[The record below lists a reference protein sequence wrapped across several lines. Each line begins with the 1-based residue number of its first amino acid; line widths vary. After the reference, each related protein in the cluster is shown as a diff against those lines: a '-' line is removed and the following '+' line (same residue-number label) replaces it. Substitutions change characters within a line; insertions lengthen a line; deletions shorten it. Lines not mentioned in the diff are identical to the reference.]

1 MTRSLSQRPLAAA
14 AGAALIAVSLVAIPA
29 EHVAPAA
36 ARVEVHAVQL
46 QGVVAAEVSALL
58 NTAGAAEAVSATTDS
73 VTGTGTVAAAETET
87 PTIGGALMEVVTS
100 FVVMTLA
107 APISIALSPLLLVTY
122 ALTDSG
128 RCSTIACMFAP
139 ALIGVA
145 VVGPALLFV
154 QSLERLWSAI
164 FPPVPAAAAVSG
176 ESTPSSL
183 IQARTDVPSQVSSV
197 RLQKFAAQ
205 KNSTEAV
212 VDPAESTT
220 PERALPT
227 PADTV
232 VLPADIEVTAIPAA
246 ERKSESA
253 ATPTGPSPLGEVPA
267 LEASGGGDAENSAVL
282 RSAGRA
288 GTAQPAADSR
298 AGIKADAGRSRR

>member
-1 MTRSLSQRPLAAA
+1 MTPSLSQRPFAAA

-73 VTGTGTVAAAETET
+73 ATGTGTVAATETET

-100 FVVMTLA
+100 FVVMTLV

-128 RCSTIACMFAP
+128 RCTTIACMFAP

-145 VVGPALLFV
+145 VVGPAIFFV

-164 FPPVPAAAAVSG
+164 FPPVPSAAAVSG
-176 ESTPSSL
+176 VSTPSSL
-183 IQARTDVPSQVSSV
+183 IQARTDVSSQVSSA
-197 RLQKFAAQ
+197 RLQKPAAQ
-205 KNSTEAV
+205 RNSTGAV

-220 PERALPT
+220 PERAFPT

-246 ERKSESA
+246 ESESP

-267 LEASGGGDAENSAVL
+267 RDASGGGDAENPAVV
-282 RSAGRA
+282 RSAARA

-298 AGIKADAGRSRR
+298 AGFKAAAGRARR